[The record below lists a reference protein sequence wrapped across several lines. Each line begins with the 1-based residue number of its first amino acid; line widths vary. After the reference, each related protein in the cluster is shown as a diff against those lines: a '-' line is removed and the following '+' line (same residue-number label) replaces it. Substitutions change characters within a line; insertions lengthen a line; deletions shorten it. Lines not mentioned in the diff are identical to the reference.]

1 MLGGYLSILETWLH
15 VHNRD
20 TVNFSVMHP
29 AIALEFNKGHLT
41 VHKTEQVFSSMTID
55 QAHKQNNAA
64 VKSEGVA
71 K

>member
-1 MLGGYLSILETWLH
+1 
-15 VHNRD
+15 
-20 TVNFSVMHP
+20 MHP